1 MCGINILFEKKMRKL
16 EHFNLLLML
25 IALAAVG
32 QMTQTIYVPVIA
44 EIAVYFDEPSGSV
57 QKVMAAYLFSYGFSQ
72 LVYGPLSDQIGRRP
86 VILAGLSIFLL
97 STIVAI
103 FAPTLTVLTIASGLQ
118 GLGTGV
124 AGVMARTMP
133 RDLYKGT
140 ALRYANS
147 LLNMGVLVSPL
158 LAPMFGGILA
168 HFFGW
173 HACYIFLFV
182 LGASVLLSMYRWL
195 PETRPISP
203 EKRKMIA
210 SYCELLSNGPF
221 LSYLAMLIG
230 ALAGIAVFESSS
242 GVLMGGVLG
251 LSSITVSVLFILPIP
266 AAFFGA
272 WYAGREGKS
281 FYTLMWHSVIVCLLA
296 GAMMWIPSWFGIMNI
311 WTLLVPAAVFFFGA
325 GMLFPLATTG
335 AMEPFPYL
343 AGAAGALVGGLQN
356 VGSGVATWISALL
369 PQNGQFSLGLLMFLM
384 STLVLLCWL
393 PLARRMDHTE
403 RTV

>member
-1 MCGINILFEKKMRKL
+1 MRKL

-210 SYCELLSNGPF
+210 SYCELLSNGSF

>member
-1 MCGINILFEKKMRKL
+1 MRKL

>member
-1 MCGINILFEKKMRKL
+1 MCSDIVDFESKMRKL
-16 EHFNLLLML
+16 ENFNLLLML

-44 EIAVYFDEPSGSV
+44 EIAVYFGEPSGSV
-57 QKVMAAYLFSYGFSQ
+57 QRVMAAYLFSYGFSQ

-86 VILAGLSIFLL
+86 VILAGLTIFLI

-103 FAPTLTVLTIASGLQ
+103 FAPSLTVLTIASGLQ

-124 AGVMARTMP
+124 AGVMIRTMP

-140 ALRYANS
+140 SLRFANS

-173 HACYIFLFV
+173 HACYIFLFL
-182 LGASVLLSMYRWL
+182 LGGSVFFSMYRWL
-195 PETRPISP
+195 PETRPVSP
-203 EKRKMIA
+203 EKHKMLA
-210 SYCELLSNGPF
+210 SFRELLSNGPF
-221 LSYLAMLIG
+221 VSYLIMLIG

-251 LSSITVSVLFILPIP
+251 LSSITVSILFILPIP

-272 WYAGREGKS
+272 WYAGREGKNFAS
-281 FYTLMWHSVIVCLLA
+281 LMWQSVMICLAA
-296 GAMMWIPSWFGIMNI
+296 GLMMWIPSWFGMMNI
-311 WTLLVPAAVFFFGA
+311 WTLLVPAAIFFFGA

-343 AGAAGALVGGLQN
+343 AGAAGALVGGMQN
-356 VGSGVATWISALL
+356 VGSGVATWVSALM

-384 STLVLLCWL
+384 SALVVLCWL
-393 PLARRMDHTE
+393 PLARRMSHTE

>member
-1 MCGINILFEKKMRKL
+1 MRKL

-173 HACYIFLFV
+173 HACYIFLFI

-251 LSSITVSVLFILPIP
+251 LSSIMVSILFIIPIP